1 MDCDNLLLLEPYG
14 LPRAE
19 KRELFTQVLTDLK
32 GILDTQADT
41 DAGYIYWRL

>member
-19 KRELFTQVLTDLK
+19 KRELFTQVLTEI
-32 GILDTQADT
+32 GRAHV
-41 DAGYIYWRL
+41 